1 MKPLKAKDLR
11 KLTNDEL
18 RVKYNELKNKLFDA
32 KIKKTFG
39 QLEDTASI
47 RIIKRDIAK
56 VLTILNERG
65 IKVWENKG

>member
-18 RVKYNELKNKLFDA
+18 KVKYNELKNKLFEA
-32 KIKKTFG
+32 RIKKTFG

-47 RIIKRDIAK
+47 RIIKRNIAK
-56 VLTILNERG
+56 ILTILNERG
-65 IKVWENKG
+65 IKI

>member
-18 RVKYNELKNKLFDA
+18 KVKYNELKNKLFEA
-32 KIKKTFG
+32 RIKKTFG

-47 RIIKRDIAK
+47 RIIKRSIAK
-56 VLTILNERG
+56 ILTILNERG
-65 IKVWENKG
+65 IKI

>member
-65 IKVWENKG
+65 IKV